1 MPSCGIAN
9 NSGSPTMSRFSR
21 FFHDQIRETKPAII
35 VPLCWAIAVGA
46 CHQTAFAAKPNDQS
60 IITAIDRGCKYLS
73 RVGPNSDGG
82 RAGMAALGLLKV
94 GVSPDDPAIAKIID
108 DRLLP
113 KFQADG
119 TYQPQAPTDLYYE
132 AGVDLMVF
140 VNSHPEAH
148 DREIAKLVKLILEGQ
163 HDEGYWTYPANA
175 RAGDRGDTSITQYA
189 LLGLWDAQR
198 HGIPIPK
205 AAFERAATWLAANQD
220 SEGAFWYH
228 PGNERY
234 KPTHSIVAAGSANL
248 LVCGAAIFGI
258 ERLTQRSTTK
268 PTTTAEKADSSVP
281 LFGVLK
287 RVDLSPS
294 GRTETKMTIG
304 KTKHV
309 ASSSS
314 TKIAKSRIESGA
326 RRGLEWIDH
335 KWIGGAP
342 TYFQYYF
349 YYALERACTLSSTD
363 RIGDHDWYDE
373 ISDSILKQQGGDGS
387 FNSNDPAG
395 PVANTA
401 FALLFLSRATAKL
414 IKPGGPPEKVF
425 GGGLMIGGRGLPT
438 NLSAIQS
445 GAEGIQV
452 RKLSFPVD
460 QLLSELENPK
470 STEVEAVQKS
480 IVEQVEVGDPEK
492 LIGQKARLIRLASD
506 PRPEVRR
513 TVIWA
518 LGRCATIH
526 EVHVLIKAIDDP
538 DYGVVLEANNALCWF
553 SRRPNGFGRSADPV
567 SALPENASDQQKF
580 RVATSW
586 RKTIR
591 ADWREWYEN
600 VRPYSERSLPIDLP

>member
-1 MPSCGIAN
+1 MPVTHR
-9 NSGSPTMSRFSR
+9 PKVTMSQSRR
-21 FFHDQIRETKPAII
+21 FFHDQIRGGKRA
-35 VPLCWAIAVGA
+35 VSVLLLLAAAVGA
-46 CHQTAFAAKPNDQS
+46 CDQTGFAAKPNDPS
-60 IITAIDRGCKYLS
+60 VVSAIERGSGYLS
-73 RVGPNSDGG
+73 RVGPISDGG
-82 RAGMAALGLLKV
+82 RAGIAALGLLKS
-94 GVSPDDPAIAKIID
+94 GTSPNDAAIAKIID
-108 DRLLP
+108 ERLLP
-113 KFQADG
+113 KFQSDG
-119 TYQPQAPTDLYYE
+119 SYKPSALTDLYYE
-132 AGVDLMVF
+132 AGVDLMVY

-148 DREIAKLVKLILEGQ
+148 ERQIASLVKILLEAQ

-198 HGIPIPK
+198 HGIQIPI
-205 AAFERAATWLAANQD
+205 AVFERAASWLAANQD

-228 PGNERY
+228 PGNDRY
-234 KPTHSIVAAGSANL
+234 KPTQSVVAAGSANL
-248 LVCGAAIFGI
+248 LVCGAVLFGV
-258 ERLTQRSTTK
+258 ERAAQK
-268 PTTTAEKADSSVP
+268 AATTAAKSESTP

-287 RVDLSPS
+287 KVDLSPQ
-294 GRTETKMTIG
+294 GRSESKISIS

-309 ASSSS
+309 ASSNSKVS
-314 TKIAKSRIESGA
+314 KSRIESGA
-326 RRGLEWIDH
+326 RRGLEWIDRN
-335 KWIGGAP
+335 WIGGSP

-349 YYALERACTLSSTD
+349 YYALERACTLSATD
-363 RIGDHDWYDE
+363 QIGDHDWYDE
-373 ISDSILKQQGGDGS
+373 ISDAILKQQQGDGAW
-387 FNSNDPAG
+387 NANDPAG

-414 IKPGGPPEKVF
+414 IKSGPPEKVF

-445 GAEGIQV
+445 GADGIQV
-452 RKLSFPVD
+452 RKLSVPVD

-480 IVEQVEVGDPEK
+480 IVEQVELGDPEK
-492 LIGQKARLIRLASD
+492 LIGQKPRLIRLATD

-513 TVIWA
+513 TAIWA

-526 EVHVLIKAIDDP
+526 EVQVLIKAIDDP

-567 SALPENASDQQKF
+567 AALPETTSDQQKSK
-580 RVATSW
+580 AALSW

-600 VRPYSERSLPIDLP
+600 VRLYSERNLPIDLP